1 MVIESNHHYDQTA
14 MAAPTPPPPVPTRK
28 RSAAA
33 PNQVKQSI
41 TLRPLLPADSSA
53 PIVYT
58 HSDPAAA
65 EGHGQQVTSQTIF
78 SGHHNQ
84 PLAIGPP
91 IPPQYYLGDTEYGD
105 VITEVHVY

>member
-1 MVIESNHHYDQTA
+1 MIIESNHHYDQTA
-14 MAAPTPPPPVPTRK
+14 MAAPTPPPPVPARK

-33 PNQVKQSI
+33 PNPVKQNI

-58 HSDPAAA
+58 HPDPEAA

-84 PLAIGPP
+84 PLGPP
-91 IPPQYYLGDTEYGD
+91 IPPQYYLGDTEYDD
-105 VITEVHVY
+105 VITEVHV